1 MTHPLPFA
9 LRRLALGGLVAAA
22 LATPLATPAAAQSP
36 EEGWAGVQAAGKLRC
51 GAAVFPPY
59 VMRDPVT
66 GEYSGFFADLCRE
79 FGEEVLN
86 VPVEFVDSTWD
97 NIVAGVQ
104 TGKWDLS
111 LALNR
116 TPTRALAIAFSDPAV
131 PYEITLLY
139 NKDNPKIPADAKGL
153 ADLDKEDIT
162 IAVVSGTA
170 MDKSVSPLVKNAKVV
185 RLPSSDEA
193 RLAVMS
199 RRADVLADPSDTN
212 RLFIAA
218 NKDWAVDLAPQ
229 PAISKQGIGFGLNAA
244 FPAKDVAALNIFIEE
259 KVATGHVEALVDKA
273 VQEVLAE
280 GQ

>member
-1 MTHPLPFA
+1 MIHPFKTLA
-9 LRRLALGGLVAAA
+9 ALGLAAVLGLAA
-22 LATPLATPAAAQSP
+22 PLAATAGSP

-66 GEYSGFFADLCRE
+66 GAYSGFFADLCRE

-86 VPVEFVDSTWD
+86 VPVEFVDTTWD
-97 NIVAGVQ
+97 NIVAGLQ
-104 TGKWDLS
+104 AGKWDLS

-139 NKDNPKIPADAKGL
+139 NKDNPKIPAGAKSL
-153 ADLDKEDIT
+153 ADLDKEDVT

-170 MDKSVSPLVKNAKVV
+170 MDKSVSPLVKTAKIL

-218 NKDWAVDLAPQ
+218 NKDWAVDLAPE
-229 PAISKQGIGFGLNAA
+229 PAIAKQGIGFGLNAG
-244 FPAKDVAALNIFIEE
+244 FPAKDIDALNIFIEE
-259 KVATGHVEALVDKA
+259 KVATGHVEALVEKS